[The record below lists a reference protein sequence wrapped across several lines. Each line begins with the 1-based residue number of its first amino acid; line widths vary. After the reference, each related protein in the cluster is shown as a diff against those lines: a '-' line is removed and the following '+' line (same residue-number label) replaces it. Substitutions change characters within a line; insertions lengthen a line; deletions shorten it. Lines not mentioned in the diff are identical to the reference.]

1 MKILE
6 LLNLNKKIGEKTI
19 LNNISFAIEK
29 GKVLAYLGHNGAG
42 KTTTMRIVL
51 GILDRT
57 DGIIQYN
64 GKEIDYNSKD
74 FDEIRKRFG
83 VMLDTPAFYNEM
95 TAYENLK
102 IFDSLYGLEKSLFD
116 ERLNYLSEYLE
127 IKDFLNSK
135 VKTFSKGMRQK
146 ISFIRAVIHYPE
158 IVFMDEPMSGVDPV
172 MRVKMR
178 DLIEKLRDENKISF
192 FITSHDLAE
201 MDKISD
207 YVMILEKGN
216 ILLYGEMNKIKEGKI
231 IYKLTLNKNPD
242 NSISNQLKDLFK
254 TNEIELKDNIIMA
267 KTDFKLEA
275 DKIFEFF
282 KNLGYSITD
291 MNKET
296 YNLEKIY
303 LETITRNEK

>member
-6 LLNLNKKIGEKTI
+6 VSNLNKKIGDKTI
-19 LNNISFAIEK
+19 LNNISFSMKE

-42 KTTTMRIVL
+42 KTTTVRIIL
-51 GILDRT
+51 GILDKT
-57 DGIIQYN
+57 NGIIKYN

-102 IFDSLYGLEKSLFD
+102 IFASLYGLEKNLFD
-116 ERLNYLSEYLE
+116 ERLNYLSQYLE

-242 NSISNQLKDLFK
+242 NSILNQLKNLFK
-254 TNEIELKDNIIMA
+254 TDEIELKDNIIMA

-275 DKIFEFF
+275 DKIFEFI

>member
-6 LLNLNKKIGEKTI
+6 VSNLNKKIGEKTI
-19 LNNISFAIEK
+19 LNNISFTIEK

-42 KTTTMRIVL
+42 KTTTMRIIL
-51 GILDRT
+51 GILDKT
-57 DGIIQYN
+57 NGIIKYN

-102 IFDSLYGLEKSLFD
+102 IFASLYGLEKNLFD
-116 ERLNYLSEYLE
+116 ERLNYLSQYLE

-216 ILLYGEMNKIKEGKI
+216 TLLYGEMNKIKEGKI

-242 NSISNQLKDLFK
+242 NSILNQLKDLFK
-254 TNEIELKDNIIMA
+254 TDEIELKDNIIMA

-275 DKIFEFF
+275 DKIFEFI

>member
-6 LLNLNKKIGEKTI
+6 VSNLNKKIGEKTI
-19 LNNISFAIEK
+19 LNNISFTIEK

-42 KTTTMRIVL
+42 KTTTMRIIL
-51 GILDRT
+51 GILDKT
-57 DGIIQYN
+57 NGIIKYN

-102 IFDSLYGLEKSLFD
+102 IFASLYGLEKNLFD
-116 ERLNYLSEYLE
+116 ERLNYLSQYLE

-242 NSISNQLKDLFK
+242 NSILNQLKDLFK
-254 TNEIELKDNIIMA
+254 TDEIELKDNIIMA

-275 DKIFEFF
+275 DKIFEFI